1 MTESMD
7 DQLFPTLFSHS
18 LRKDWGLGI
27 FAGEVDGKY
36 RYLFENGG
44 MKTLASG
51 FQELLQK
58 VDKPNAEQRAT
69 YARLSIARAPGDRA
83 KTPGAEFLE
92 QLARFRETYPE
103 GLSDPT
109 WARESRGEGVKSR
122 APRHRQALLNEA
134 QELLSA
140 KALDALLSGQQ
151 FAQVWEQALK
161 VLRNTDLVPVAQYKL
176 RPATDDQR
184 RALAVALRELLH
196 GAAKYEQRFDRFV
209 QAFTVA
215 FGEYPRWELATAL
228 SAAVHPG
235 DHVCVE
241 PVTFRKQ
248 NKLSTSRRTV
258 GAQPNSTGYT
268 SFLSIARLIANKL
281 AEQGEVPRDLFDA
294 RDFIIQTLKPIPKG
308 KAARDKAKAAKAAEA
323 SRAQASDE
331 ESSDEESSDED
342 DDE

>member
-27 FAGEVDGKY
+27 FAGEVDGKH

-44 MKTLASG
+44 MKTLAIG
-51 FQELLQK
+51 FHQLLQK

-69 YARLSIARAPGDRA
+69 YARLSIARSPNDRV

-92 QLARFRETYPE
+92 QLARFRETYAD
-103 GLSDPT
+103 GLSDAA
-109 WARESRGEGVKSR
+109 WARESRGEGAKSR
-122 APRHRQALLNEA
+122 APRHRQALLQEA

-151 FAQVWEQALK
+151 FAQLWEQALK
-161 VLRNTDLVPVAQYKL
+161 VVKGTDLVPIAQLKL
-176 RPATDDQR
+176 RAPSDDQR
-184 RALAVALRELLH
+184 RALAVALREMLH
-196 GAAKYEQRFDRFV
+196 GTGKYEMRFDRFV

-215 FGEYPRWELATAL
+215 FGEYPRWELATSF

-294 RDFIIQTLKPIPKG
+294 RDFIVQTLKPIPKG
-308 KAARDKAKAAKAAEA
+308 KLARDKAKALRAAEA
-323 SRAQASDE
+323 SQAEASDD
-331 ESSDEESSDED
+331 ESGDDDASEDEEE
-342 DDE
+342 